1 MEDKRNKISIEQ
13 ANPFTGFDNVVNSIN
28 DIKTICTNIEF
39 KSEAGLIVS
48 LPDNET
54 SLLAD
59 STPEE
64 LLKFDTDSSIDVHY
78 DPDGIVCKDNGQYNI
93 YKNIISKTNSGNIY
107 SAQIIDKLNHGLL
120 VTINGLQCFLPEG
133 QIGLEKG
140 NYSQTYINTID
151 VKLISIKLKEKEG
164 NRFLP
169 IVSHKIIEDEKNAIE
184 AQDKLRNI
192 KIGSIIQG
200 TVKNITS
207 YGVFVTL
214 FPTIEGL
221 IHITDLSWKRV
232 SNPSEILFIGQNIN
246 VIILDIKQMNDGK
259 TQISLGLKQ
268 LTQRPWEL
276 LDKNSKKGDVVY
288 GSICN
293 ITDYG
298 IFIMLSSGV
307 QGLVHRTELSWN
319 PKITSK
325 DFHKGQIVTAKIIN
339 IDWEKEKLLLSIKQ
353 MQTDPWEDIEGKI
366 AVGDVI
372 RTTISNFT
380 NWGIFVTIVNGI
392 EGLIHLSELSWT
404 EKIKK
409 PQDHYTLGEELK
421 AIIISIDKDKKMIEL
436 SHKQIQPNPW
446 QKYSVGQHVNAI
458 ILEIEKHCIQLKLE
472 DDNLPAIIPA
482 RLVDGDYNF
491 EENSKLECII
501 QEIDENKRRIILAI
515 A

>member
-1 MEDKRNKISIEQ
+1 MEGKRNKISIEQ
-13 ANPFTGFDNVVNSIN
+13 ANPFTGFDNVVNSIS

-48 LPDNET
+48 LPNNET

-64 LLKFDTDSSIDVHY
+64 LLKFDTGSSIDVHY
-78 DPDGIVCKDNGQYNI
+78 DPDGIVCKDNGQYDI

-107 SAQIIDKLNHGLL
+107 SAQIIDKLKHGLL

-140 NYSQTYINTID
+140 NYSQTYINAID

-232 SNPSEILFIGQNIN
+232 SDPSEILSIGQNIN

-259 TQISLGLKQ
+259 TQISLGLQ
-268 LTQRPWEL
+268 QITQRPWEL
-276 LDKNSKKGDVVY
+276 LDKNSKKGDVVS

-339 IDWEKEKLLLSIKQ
+339 IDWEKEKLL
-353 MQTDPWEDIEGKI
+353 
-366 AVGDVI
+366 
-372 RTTISNFT
+372 
-380 NWGIFVTIVNGI
+380 
-392 EGLIHLSELSWT
+392 
-404 EKIKK
+404 
-409 PQDHYTLGEELK
+409 
-421 AIIISIDKDKKMIEL
+421 
-436 SHKQIQPNPW
+436 
-446 QKYSVGQHVNAI
+446 
-458 ILEIEKHCIQLKLE
+458 
-472 DDNLPAIIPA
+472 
-482 RLVDGDYNF
+482 
-491 EENSKLECII
+491 
-501 QEIDENKRRIILAI
+501 
-515 A
+515 